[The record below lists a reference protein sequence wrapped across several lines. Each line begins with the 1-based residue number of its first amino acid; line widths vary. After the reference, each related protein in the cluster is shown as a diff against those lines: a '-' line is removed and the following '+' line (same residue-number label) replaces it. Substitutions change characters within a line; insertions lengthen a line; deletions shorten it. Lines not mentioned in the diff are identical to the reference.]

1 MNKNIIYIISALLI
15 GLAVGYFA
23 FGGSDPSSESEEAH
37 EHAAEANQMWT
48 CSMHPQIMQPEP
60 GDCPLCGMDLIPAE
74 EGSVGLSPNEIRMTE
89 NAMALANIQT
99 SIIGAATTT
108 EGRTITLSGKIMRN
122 EEANTVQASY
132 FEGRIEKL
140 HVNFTGENVRKGQLL
155 ATIYAPSLVNTQ
167 QELITT
173 ASMKHVQPELYQA
186 VRNKLKLWKL
196 SEKQINQIEASGK
209 VQEVFPIYATVSGT
223 VTEKLADEGDYVS
236 QGQPILRLSN
246 LNSVWAMFDAY
257 ENQISMI
264 KVGQEIKVSTNAY
277 PDKEYTARISFIDP
291 ILNTSS
297 RTIAVRATLNNAGGI
312 LKPGM
317 FAVGTLENMGGSGIE
332 ELHIPATA
340 VMWTGK
346 RSLVYVK
353 TNPDE
358 PIFEMREVT
367 LGKRSGDA
375 YAVSEGLKSGEEIV
389 THGTFTVD
397 AAAQLQGKPSMM
409 NQVNGEEA
417 HQQHASLVPDLD
429 LERIKVSTKFI
440 SQLST
445 LFNDYIKLKDA
456 LVDDKG
462 SDAQSAAKTFE
473 ASLAKLD
480 ASELKDKSVKEAWE
494 DYQSTLKSSI
504 AKISSSADIKK
515 QRDEFMALST
525 AMTNSV
531 QIFGVNKTVYSQY
544 CPMANNDKGAYWL
557 SLDEE
562 IKNPYYGASMLK
574 CGEVKETIK

>member
-23 FGGSDPSSESEEAH
+23 FGGSDPSSESEETH

-74 EGSVGLSPNEIRMTE
+74 EGSEGLSPNEIRMTE

-173 ASMKHVQPELYQA
+173 ASMKHMQPELYQA

-409 NQVNGEEA
+409 NQVNGEQT

-456 LVDDKG
+456 LVDDKW

-525 AMTNSV
+525 AMTNGV

-557 SLDEE
+557 SLEEE

-574 CGEVKETIK
+574 CGEVKKTIK

>member
-74 EGSVGLSPNEIRMTE
+74 EGSEGLSPNEIRMTE

-173 ASMKHVQPELYQA
+173 ASMKHMQPELYQA

-277 PDKEYTARISFIDP
+277 PEKEYTARISFIDP

-480 ASELKDKSVKEAWE
+480 ASELKDKSAKEAWE

-515 QRDEFMALST
+515 QRDEFIALST
-525 AMTNSV
+525 AMTNGV

-557 SLDEE
+557 SLEEE

>member
-173 ASMKHVQPELYQA
+173 ASMKHMQPELYQA

-209 VQEVFPIYATVSGT
+209 VKEVFPIYATVSGT

-297 RTIAVRATLNNAGGI
+297 RTIAVRATINNAGGI

-375 YAVSEGLKSGEEIV
+375 YAVSEGLKRGEEIV

-409 NQVNGEEA
+409 NQVNGEQA

-462 SDAQSAAKTFE
+462 SNAQSAAKTFE

-525 AMTNSV
+525 AMTNGV

-557 SLDEE
+557 SLEEE

-574 CGEVKETIK
+574 CGEVKKTIK

>member
-173 ASMKHVQPELYQA
+173 ASMKHMQPELYQA

-209 VQEVFPIYATVSGT
+209 VKEVFPIYATVSGT

-358 PIFEMREVT
+358 PIFEMREVI

-375 YAVSEGLKSGEEIV
+375 YAVSEGLKRGEEIV

-397 AAAQLQGKPSMM
+397 AAAQLRGKPSMI
-409 NQVNGEEA
+409 NQVNGEQA

-456 LVDDKG
+456 LVDDKV

-525 AMTNSV
+525 AMTNGV

-557 SLDEE
+557 SLEEE

-574 CGEVKETIK
+574 CGEVKKTIK

>member
-173 ASMKHVQPELYQA
+173 ASMKHMQPELYQA

-209 VQEVFPIYATVSGT
+209 VKEVFPIYATVSGT

-375 YAVSEGLKSGEEIV
+375 YAVSEGLKRGEEIV

-409 NQVNGEEA
+409 NQVNGEQA

-462 SDAQSAAKTFE
+462 SNAQSAAKTFE

-525 AMTNSV
+525 AMTNGV

-557 SLDEE
+557 SLEEE

-574 CGEVKETIK
+574 CGEVKKTIK